1 MTKRFLLTGF
11 ITTII
16 NLLLNAIAYAFVL
29 KDFYHSHPAGTEEFM
44 NQLHRKPDQLIAWAM
59 VATSVTMGY
68 LITLIMKW
76 SGAKTF
82 LSGLKYGSI
91 VGFLFWGS
99 VNFGIYASS
108 NVFSQAGMFVDL
120 ICSGTSMTIAAAFA
134 AWMLNKG
141 QKLGEIKISE

>member
-1 MTKRFLLTGF
+1 MNKRFLLTGLF
-11 ITTII
+11 TTII
-16 NLLLNAIAYAFVL
+16 NLSLHTLSYVIVL
-29 KDFYHSHPAGTEEFM
+29 KNFYESHPAGSEEFM
-44 NQLHRKPDQLIAWAM
+44 NQLHKKPDQLIVWAM

-91 VGFLFWGS
+91 VGFMFWGS

-108 NVFSQAGMFVDL
+108 NVFSQASMFVDL
-120 ICSGTSMTIAAAFA
+120 ICSGISMTISAAFA
-134 AWMLNKG
+134 AWMLNIGK
-141 QKLGEIKISE
+141 KLNDK

>member
-1 MTKRFLLTGF
+1 MNKRFLITGLY
-11 ITTII
+11 TTII
-16 NLLLNAIAYAFVL
+16 NLLLHAIGYTLVL
-29 KDFYHSHPAGTEEFM
+29 KDFYQSHPAGPEEFV
-44 NQLHRKPDQLIAWAM
+44 NQLHRKPDQLIVWAL

-120 ICSGTSMTIAAAFA
+120 ICSGTSMTIAAACA
-134 AWMLNKG
+134 AWIL
-141 QKLGEIKISE
+141 KLGKKSAEVKNS

>member
-1 MTKRFLLTGF
+1 MNKRFLITGLY
-11 ITTII
+11 TTII
-16 NLLLNAIAYAFVL
+16 NLLLHAIGYTLVL
-29 KDFYHSHPAGTEEFM
+29 KDFYQSHPAGPEEFV
-44 NQLHRKPDQLIAWAM
+44 NQLHRKPDQLIVWAL

-120 ICSGTSMTIAAAFA
+120 ICSGTSMTIAAACA
-134 AWMLNKG
+134 AWILN
-141 QKLGEIKISE
+141 LGKKSAEVKTS

>member
-1 MTKRFLLTGF
+1 MNKRFLLTGLF
-11 ITTII
+11 TTII
-16 NLLLNAIAYAFVL
+16 NLSLHTLFYVIVL
-29 KDFYHSHPAGTEEFM
+29 KDFYKSHRAGSEEFM
-44 NQLHRKPDQLIAWAM
+44 NQLHKKPDQLIVWAM

-91 VGFLFWGS
+91 VGFMFWGS

-120 ICSGTSMTIAAAFA
+120 ICSGISMTVSAAFA
-134 AWMLNKG
+134 AWMLNTG
-141 QKLGEIKISE
+141 EKLKDK

>member
-1 MTKRFLLTGF
+1 MNKRFLITGLF
-11 ITTII
+11 TTII
-16 NLLLNAIAYAFVL
+16 NLLLHAIGYTFVL
-29 KDFYHSHPAGTEEFM
+29 KDFYQSYPAGPEEFV
-44 NQLHRKPDQLIAWAM
+44 NQLHRKPDELIIWAM

-82 LSGLKYGSI
+82 VSGLKYGSI

-120 ICSGTSMTIAAAFA
+120 ICSGTSMTIAGAFA
-134 AWMLNKG
+134 AWMLNRGK
-141 QKLGEIKISE
+141 KLGEIKTS